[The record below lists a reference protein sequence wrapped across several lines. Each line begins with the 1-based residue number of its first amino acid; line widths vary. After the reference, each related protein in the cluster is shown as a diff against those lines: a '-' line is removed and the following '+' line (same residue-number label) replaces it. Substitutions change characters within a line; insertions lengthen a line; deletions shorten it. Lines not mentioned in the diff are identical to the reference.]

1 MRDKLNEKIDEMIS
15 IIKSSDEY
23 KKYMEISSKMEQDE
37 EIMTLIREIKELQKK
52 IVKEESFGND
62 ISTLDEDINKKIK
75 LLEEYPIYLDY
86 IYLQEDLNNTMQMI
100 KESIEKYLYD
110 LDIENGYIQ
119 DLGDNEE
126 CYVPEF

>member
-1 MRDKLNEKIDEMIS
+1 MRNKLNEKIDEMIS

-110 LDIENGYIQ
+110 VTN
-119 DLGDNEE
+119 
-126 CYVPEF
+126 